1 MRRGF
6 LLGSNAASSAD
17 TGARASGPSTGA
29 AQAREDE
36 RPSTGAAA
44 EVSVTD
50 EEPLTFNPHP
60 KKPDDM
66 SKADWE
72 QFKIEAI
79 RQLKTMLALG
89 IDTYVTE
96 KGDIWSQE
104 ELKQLLGFH
113 DKK

>member
-60 KKPDDM
+60 KKPRRHER
-66 SKADWE
+66 S
-72 QFKIEAI
+72 
-79 RQLKTMLALG
+79 RLG
-89 IDTYVTE
+89 AVQDE
-96 KGDIWSQE
+96 GDPAAQDHA
-104 ELKQLLGFH
+104 GPGH
-113 DKK
+113 RHVRH